1 MARPSDLPT
10 GDEEAVEMGVLPPV
24 PGGDRDPDLEV
35 RSGRGDLLAE
45 QWKIDHG
52 VLREHQ
58 WREKGL

>member
-35 RSGRGDLLAE
+35 RSGQG
-45 QWKIDHG
+45 KIF
-52 VLREHQ
+52 
-58 WREKGL
+58 